1 MNTKKPVS
9 KVLLLVQIFTPAAEL
24 EYIIED
30 VVLSADNIAVDPIYP
45 EETYF

>member
-1 MNTKKPVS
+1 MNTKKPFF

-30 VVLSADNIAVDPIYP
+30 AVLSADDIAVDPIYP
-45 EETYF
+45 AETYF